1 MALFRCASGSSGGEN
16 LTQLWSRA
24 VSSYS
29 GGTETL
35 SSGMSNFDELK
46 IVFQLSTSDTTK
58 HYIKI
63 DLSTFNSSYSGRYY
77 YGGYANSANFMR
89 ALVYVSDTSIEIGN
103 AYKMNVAANDSSVI
117 IPIEIYGVT
126 Y

>member
-1 MALFRCASGSSGGEN
+1 MLMKAVTVGGGGEK
-16 LTQLWSRA
+16 LIKLWSRA

-35 SSGMSNFDELK
+35 SQGMPNFDELK
-46 IVFQLSTSDTTK
+46 IVYQLSTSDTTK
-58 HYIKI
+58 HYIKF
-63 DLSTFNSSYSGRYY
+63 DLATFNSSSAGRYY

-89 ALVYVSDTSIEIGN
+89 MLMYVSDTSIEIGN
-103 AYKMNVAANDSSVI
+103 AYKMNVAANDSSAI